1 MNMNSLKEFL
11 IVFTIIF
18 AISSIFVV
26 TGSGWKKRLEEN
38 QKQEMVYKHQLDSLN
53 RVIELK
59 EEEIKRLEESCQFK
73 EAEISYWGRKYDES
87 KK

>member
-26 TGSGWKKRLEEN
+26 TGSGWKKRLEEQN
-38 QKQEMVYKHQLDSLN
+38 NFNDSNTDLYNKTLVKQL
-53 RVIELK
+53 R
-59 EEEIKRLEESCQFK
+59 EIT
-73 EAEISYWGRKYDES
+73 